1 MIISGVESAVNQGQS
16 LNLIALVGLL
26 WAASSFFSNLTV
38 ALDTIFEPAP
48 NRHPLW
54 RSRLVAAATIIILAL
69 LLSLTVIVTYSLR
82 AFSQS
87 LESPSALMRPVSLLI
102 PLLLYT
108 LVLTLLYRYVPRS
121 RTRWRAIIPGAL
133 LGSIGWEL
141 SRAVFAWYLENLATY
156 NAVYGSLGAV
166 IALLIWTYLS
176 LALLLFSAEL
186 SAALDRWLQQKA

>member
-1 MIISGVESAVNQGQS
+1 
-16 LNLIALVGLL
+16 
-26 WAASSFFSNLTV
+26 
-38 ALDTIFEPAP
+38 
-48 NRHPLW
+48 
-54 RSRLVAAATIIILAL
+54 
-69 LLSLTVIVTYSLR
+69 
-82 AFSQS
+82 
-87 LESPSALMRPVSLLI
+87 MRPVSLLI

-186 SAALDRWLQQKA
+186 SAALDRWLATEGLKLPLYAILYFPHCERGSG